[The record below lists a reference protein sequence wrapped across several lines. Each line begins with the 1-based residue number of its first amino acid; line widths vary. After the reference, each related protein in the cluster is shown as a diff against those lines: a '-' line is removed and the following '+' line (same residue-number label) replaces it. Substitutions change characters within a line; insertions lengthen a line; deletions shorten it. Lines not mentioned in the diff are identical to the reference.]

1 MSVISYKDLVVWQKT
16 MDLAVEIYGVSR
28 RFPKEE
34 MYGLTS
40 QIRRATVSIP
50 ANIAE
55 GHGRKGR
62 RDFAH
67 FLSIA
72 RGSLGETQT
81 LLALAVRLGYAEIK
95 AVDTAQ
101 GMMDEIGR
109 MLNKLYHSLVLPVR
123 S

>member
-1 MSVISYKDLVVWQKT
+1 MDIHSHEDLMVWQKA
-16 MDLAVEIYGVSR
+16 MDLVIEIYQISR
-28 RFPKEE
+28 PFPKEE

-40 QIRRATVSIP
+40 QIRRAAVSIP

-55 GHGRKGR
+55 GHARTGR

-72 RGSLGETQT
+72 RGSLSETQT
-81 LLALAVRLGYAEIK
+81 LLALALRLKYIDATTVSK
-95 AVDTAQ
+95 AQ

-109 MLNKLYHSLVLPVR
+109 MLNKLYNSLLPP
-123 S
+123 SQN